1 MTEVIDDKV
10 SQSEA
15 AEGSSANITTDS
27 VKFRTYGAY
36 DSEGKPVGVDEEGKL
51 TKGKPS
57 TTKET
62 NDGKAWA
69 TQEKNGATLLSE
81 NEYRWYNLLH
91 EEGFTDLVPDP
102 EQRLYIIQKGLD
114 QLQTAAVNAAQNE
127 VDDNSKQLANN
138 GITIDL
144 REAINTPPSRRV
156 LTDEQKFLKTI
167 NAIGKEKAIGLLEAL
182 KAQLQAEAS

>member
-1 MTEVIDDKV
+1 MTDVAEV
-10 SQSEA
+10 QEAPSEQ
-15 AEGSSANITTDS
+15 SSAHITTDS

-36 DSEGKPVGVDEEGKL
+36 DSEGKPVGVDADGKP
-51 TKGKPS
+51 TATKPS
-57 TTKET
+57 TSRET
-62 NDGKAWA
+62 NDNKGWDA
-69 TQEKNGATLLSE
+69 QEKKGATLLSE

-91 EEGFTDLVPDP
+91 EEGFADLVPDA

-127 VDDNSKQLANN
+127 VDENTKQLLNN

-167 NAIGKEKAIGLLEAL
+167 NAIGKDKALSLLEAL
-182 KAQLQAEAS
+182 KAQLMAEAGQ